1 MKKPDKD
8 DLIREFGL
16 RDTGFYYFG
25 FFTQKGMT
33 KIISF
38 SNDRDGN
45 GGREFIF
52 LKYQDKCILVC
63 KGSQLTEDEKNT
75 AWYYKDYE
83 SLEELVGDISE
94 FLFKFAD
101 SFELKL
107 VRNI

>member
-8 DLIREFGL
+8 DLIFELGSY
-16 RDTGFYYFG
+16 DTGFYDFG

-45 GGREFIF
+45 GEREFIF
-52 LKYQDKCILVC
+52 LKYQDKCISVC
-63 KGSQLTEDEKNT
+63 RGSQLTKSEENIK
-75 AWYYKDYE
+75 WFYKDYE
-83 SLEELVGDISE
+83 SLEKLVEDISE

-107 VRNI
+107 IRNL